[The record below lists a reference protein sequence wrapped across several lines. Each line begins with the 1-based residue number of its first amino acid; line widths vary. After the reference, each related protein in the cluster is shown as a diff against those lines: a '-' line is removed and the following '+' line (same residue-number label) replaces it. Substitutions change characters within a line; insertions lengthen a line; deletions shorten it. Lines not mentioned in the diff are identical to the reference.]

1 MKSKKKILLIII
13 ILILLILT
21 SFIGIFLGTYSHSEP
36 IVEQYLVS
44 DESVKVEQIDNYYF
58 FDGPGE
64 GTAIIF
70 YPGAKVE
77 AKSYA
82 PLLHKLAENGTD
94 CFLVKMP
101 CNIAFFGADSAT
113 KIIEKYDYKD
123 WYVSGHSMGGAVAA
137 IYTSKN
143 SDKVSGAILLAAYPT
158 KPISNTEKLLLIYGT
173 NDGVLKMDKY
183 NDGKQYWNENTKEV
197 VIEGG
202 NHSQFGYYGK
212 QKKDKDATISA
223 ENQQEQTINAVMEFI
238 NN

>member
-1 MKSKKKILLIII
+1 
-13 ILILLILT
+13 
-21 SFIGIFLGTYSHSEP
+21 
-36 IVEQYLVS
+36 
-44 DESVKVEQIDNYYF
+44 
-58 FDGPGE
+58 
-64 GTAIIF
+64 
-70 YPGAKVE
+70 
-77 AKSYA
+77 
-82 PLLHKLAENGTD
+82 
-94 CFLVKMP
+94 
-101 CNIAFFGADSAT
+101 
-113 KIIEKYDYKD
+113 
-123 WYVSGHSMGGAVAA
+123 MGGAVAA

-143 SDKVSGAILLAAYPT
+143 SDKVSGVILLASYPT

>member
-1 MKSKKKILLIII
+1 MKSKKKILLIILIFI
-13 ILILLILT
+13 ILILT

-36 IVEQYLVS
+36 IADQYLVS
-44 DESVKVEQIDNYYF
+44 NENVKVEQIDNYYY

-64 GTAIIF
+64 GTAIVF

-101 CNIAFFGADSAT
+101 CNIAFFGSDSAT

-123 WYVSGHSMGGAVAA
+123 WYLSGHSMGGAVAA

-143 SDKVSGAILLAAYPT
+143 SDKVSGVILLASYPT